1 MRTLDELLDN
11 INSDIAGS
19 LTYPKVKYWN
29 QADLQEKDDKTFPIV
44 NNGNSRGFAIS
55 PNSTEAL
62 QCYHRV
68 ISSETETDYEKG
80 KGRHPYKMR
89 IYTIRNVW
97 IGTLKRLPS
106 KVYES
111 NDDVKNDV
119 YKAFP
124 TILNKKEIIKTVGE
138 SVDKNEIMSTEFA
151 GNDMKH
157 LTLELILFSIDYEIR
172 QNIRCN

>member
-1 MRTLDELLDN
+1 MRVLNELLDN
-11 INSDIAGS
+11 INSDIAGA
-19 LTYPKVKYWN
+19 LAYPKVKYWN
-29 QADLQEKDDKTFPIV
+29 QADLQVKNEKTFPIV

-55 PNSTEAL
+55 PDSTEAL

-68 ISSETETDYEKG
+68 ISSETDTDFTKG
-80 KGRHPYKMR
+80 KGRHPYKIR
-89 IYTIRNVW
+89 TYTIRNVW

-124 TILNKKEIIKTVGE
+124 TILNQKEIIRTVGE

-151 GNDMKH
+151 GNDMKQ
-157 LTLELILFSIDYEIR
+157 LSLELILFSIDYEIR

>member
-1 MRTLDELLDN
+1 MRSLNELLDN

-19 LTYPKVKYWN
+19 LTYPKFKPWN
-29 QADLQEKDDKTFPIV
+29 QADLQIRNDITFPIV
-44 NNGNSRGFAIS
+44 NNGNSKGFAIS
-55 PNSTEAL
+55 PDSTEAL

-68 ISSETETDYEKG
+68 LSSETETDYTKG
-80 KGRHPYKMR
+80 KGKHPYKIR
-89 IYTIRNVW
+89 IYTIKNVW
-97 IGTLKRLPS
+97 IGTLKRLPA

-119 YKAFP
+119 YKVFP
-124 TILNKKEIIKTVGE
+124 NILNQKEIIRTVGE

>member
-1 MRTLDELLDN
+1 MRTLNELLDN
-11 INSDIAGS
+11 INSDIAES

-29 QADLQEKDDKTFPIV
+29 QADLQIKDDKTFPIV
-44 NNGNSRGFAIS
+44 NNGLSRGFAIS

-62 QCYHRV
+62 QCYHR
-68 ISSETETDYEKG
+68 IINSETETDYEKG
-80 KGRHPYKMR
+80 KGRHPYKIK

-97 IGTLKRLPS
+97 IGTLKRLPA

-111 NDDVKNDV
+111 NDDIKNDV

-124 TILNKKEIIKTVGE
+124 TILNQKEIIKTVAE